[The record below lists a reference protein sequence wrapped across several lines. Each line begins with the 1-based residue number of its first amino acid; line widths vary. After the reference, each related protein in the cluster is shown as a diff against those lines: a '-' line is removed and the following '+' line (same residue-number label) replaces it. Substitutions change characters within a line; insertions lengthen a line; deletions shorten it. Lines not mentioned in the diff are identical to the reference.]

1 MLKCQVFDIL
11 PQRATVP
18 AAALPHPVDWLTDL
32 ACPVRWTP
40 AQRQQLQRL
49 VPLKRVATGRLAFAQ
64 GATVSALY
72 GVQSGLLAARFQ
84 GVDGQ
89 TSVLAQLPAGELFG
103 LAAFATAR
111 PSSYEAQALQPC
123 QLWVFGPEAYAWL
136 MDEVPGFARWLMAEF
151 ARRFDGN
158 LQLLQA
164 ARHRSALERVG
175 TVLQAAA
182 HAHAGEAKAPD
193 GSLTLHI
200 TQAQIAEH
208 AGLSRQTV
216 SAVLAHLEQA
226 GRVRRCYG
234 ALRWWG

>member
-1 MLKCQVFDIL
+1 M
-11 PQRATVP
+11 A
-18 AAALPHPVDWLTDL
+18 
-32 ACPVRWTP
+32 WTT
-40 AQRQQLQRL
+40 AQRQHLQQL
-49 VPLKRVATGRLAFAQ
+49 VPLKRLIKGRLVFAQ
-64 GATVSALY
+64 GAEVPALY
-72 GVQSGLLAARFQ
+72 GVHSGMLAARFH

-111 PSSYEAQALQPC
+111 RSSYEAQALRAST
-123 QLWVFGPEAYAWL
+123 LWVFGPEAYAWL

-182 HAHAGEAKAPD
+182 HGQMDAAKAPD
-193 GSLTLHI
+193 GALRLAI
-200 TQAQIAEH
+200 TQAQIAEQ

-216 SAVLAHLEQA
+216 SAVLAQLEQA
-226 GRVRRCYG
+226 GKLRRGYG
-234 ALRWWG
+234 ALLWRGSIASAT